1 MPDAPETPAP
11 IFALR
16 AFKSALFGTPG
27 GEDEGEKDNTLQA
40 KNQAGNHQRSK
51 SEALKP
57 SSEGADD
64 TANARKI
71 NPDSGVNMVPSPTKS
86 ILLTPGTASNRRKT
100 VSFGDGVVDNERKR
114 DTSASKFSRNTPNS
128 SGPLSSQWMPGTSDG
143 KNKPRSKLTQTLL
156 DARDKSH
163 SGETDLPH
171 PEVKGGQATT
181 ESAPKPTTTPDDD
194 DTDVTINLNEPRS
207 ESGKYWKAEF
217 DSYRTKTTKEI
228 KQLIRYRSVA
238 KSYARKKDEEAS
250 RLAEKLR
257 VEEKRV
263 GDMERHVSQL
273 ASSMVGEGAK
283 ADKEQLVQELTKQ
296 TALALQYKHRVSLL
310 RKILEK
316 HGVVDS
322 EVDDVGENSEL
333 ERPSGKT
340 TGELHKTQQA
350 LERANAKIED
360 QQKDIDKLRN
370 LAESSE
376 QKASKLEQENVSL
389 KHTLARVK
397 QEMNKFEGRRLEK
410 ESKLKQREAKLE
422 ARVKEC
428 RERLKKASQ
437 EHRDKEQDLITSFD
451 DERSHMLE
459 EINLLRAR
467 LRSNERLHGHRA
479 HRRYTYGQHP
489 GPANAPAQGLEHDFL
504 EPNDNEAD
512 ESDSPPSPSPR
523 SKERSRYSRTVTG
536 SILDPKRD
544 TEINTLN
551 DGDEEPMS
559 SEDIPSKP
567 GHRSRLVVP
576 SQSDLLRPSLAH
588 RTANI
593 GTDTIS
599 ARQKYRRDSH
609 RPHRRQHTNT
619 SLLHQWNNLD
629 ERQQALVRE
638 HLRSPVEYSLDAITG
653 FSRPHSID
661 EHSKRDGLSTV
672 ERAALS
678 VDRMV
683 AARVRLK
690 QKEARRKARMEGKEN
705 LALVD

>member
-27 GEDEGEKDNTLQA
+27 GDDEGEKDNTLQT
-40 KNQAGNHQRSK
+40 KNQAASHQRSK
-51 SEALKP
+51 SESLKL
-57 SSEGADD
+57 STEGADD
-64 TANARKI
+64 AANAKKT
-71 NPDSGVNMVPSPTKS
+71 NPDSGVNTVPSPTKS

-114 DTSASKFSRNTPNS
+114 DTSASKSSRATPNS
-128 SGPLSSQWMPGTSDG
+128 SGPLSSQWMSGSSDG
-143 KNKPRSKLTQTLL
+143 KSKPRSKLTQTLL

-163 SGETDLPH
+163 SAESDFSYLGAKT
-171 PEVKGGQATT
+171 GQATA
-181 ESAPKPTTTPDDD
+181 EPAPKPTTTPDDD

-250 RLAEKLR
+250 RLAEKLKE
-257 VEEKRV
+257 EEKRV
-263 GDMERHVSQL
+263 TDMERHVSHL

-310 RKILEK
+310 RKLLEK

-322 EVDDVGENSEL
+322 EMDNVGEISEL
-333 ERPSGKT
+333 ESPSEKAA
-340 TGELHKTQQA
+340 GELRKTQQA
-350 LERANAKIED
+350 LDQANAKVED
-360 QQKDIDKLRN
+360 QQTDIDKLRN

-376 QKASKLEQENVSL
+376 QKASKLEQENMSL

-410 ESKLKQREAKLE
+410 ENKLKQREAKLE

-437 EHRDKEQDLITSFD
+437 EHRDKEQALIASFD

-467 LRSNERLHGHRA
+467 LRSNERFHGNRT
-479 HRRYTYGQHP
+479 HRRYTYGHHT
-489 GPANAPAQGLEHDFL
+489 GPASASAQELDYDFL
-504 EPNDNEAD
+504 EPSNNETD

-523 SKERSRYSRTVTG
+523 SKERSRYSRGVTG
-536 SILDPKRD
+536 SILDPKKD
-544 TEINTLN
+544 TEINTLD
-551 DGDEEPMS
+551 DGEEPMP
-559 SEDIPSKP
+559 SEDVPSKP
-567 GHRSRLVVP
+567 GHRSRLAVHN
-576 SQSDLLRPSLAH
+576 QNDLLRPTLAH
-588 RTANI
+588 RTANT

-599 ARQKYRRDSH
+599 SRQKYRRDNH
-609 RPHRRQHTNT
+609 RPQRRPQTNT

-629 ERQQALVRE
+629 ERQQAMVRE

-661 EHSKRDGLSTV
+661 EHSKRDHLSTV
-672 ERAALS
+672 ERAAIS

-705 LALVD
+705 IALVD